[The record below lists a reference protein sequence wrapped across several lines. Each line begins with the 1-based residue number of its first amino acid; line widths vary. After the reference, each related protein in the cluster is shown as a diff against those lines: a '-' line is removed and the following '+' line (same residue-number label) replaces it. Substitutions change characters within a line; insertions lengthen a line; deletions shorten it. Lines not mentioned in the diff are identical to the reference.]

1 MFNVSALAGA
11 TPSIASVSSIAS
23 PSEQHG
29 LSTSVGIGALNDA
42 TSRTGDGGAASSSA
56 SSASAAPQQQSQSA
70 LHNKLDTKWDTLN
83 SGLPTDTNLQCTT
96 WTDIPLLAGYSTA
109 PAFSF
114 DQCTYGSY
122 DPSASYFASNGL
134 AGPMYTLPPA
144 ESFQRSDSD
153 MLNGNGSNGN
163 KDDKIGIKLEDDE
176 EIIDEMDEENDEED
190 DGTGKRKKRK
200 RRVLF
205 TKAQTYELERRF
217 RTQKYLSAPER
228 EALAMQIRLTPTQV
242 KIWFQNHRYKTKK
255 SHQDKPISQSS
266 ILSAMPNA
274 FSSQS
279 ASTTFPTRTMP
290 IPMLVRGDTTARSSD
305 ISSTSPYTVAFGS
318 TNSGYLPTP
327 SAYLPTASG
336 YFSNGP
342 TNASSYM
349 ANPQWWPS

>member
-11 TPSIASVSSIAS
+11 TPSVASVSSVAS

-29 LSTSVGIGALNDA
+29 LTTSVGVGAVNDA
-42 TSRTGDGGAASSSA
+42 TSRAGDGGAASSA

-70 LHNKLDTKWDTLN
+70 LHNKLETKWDPLSSGTLQ
-83 SGLPTDTNLQCTT
+83 PDTNIQCTP
-96 WTDIPLLAGYSTA
+96 WTDNLLLAGYSTT
-109 PAFSF
+109 PTFSF
-114 DQCTYGSY
+114 DPCSYGSY
-122 DPSASYFASNGL
+122 DPSYFASNGI
-134 AGPMYTLPPA
+134 AGPMYALPPVDQ
-144 ESFQRSDSD
+144 FQRPEND
-153 MLNGNGSNGN
+153 MLGSNGAN
-163 KDDKIGIKLEDDE
+163 GKDDKNGIKLEDDE
-176 EIIDEMDEENDEED
+176 EILDEMDEENDEED

-205 TKAQTYELERRF
+205 TKAQTFELERRF

-228 EALAMQIRLTPTQV
+228 ESLAMQIRLTPTQV

-255 SHQDKPISQSS
+255 SHQDKPVNTS

-274 FSSQS
+274 FASQS
-279 ASTTFPTRTMP
+279 AASTFPTRTMQ
-290 IPMLVRGDTTARSSD
+290 IPMLVRGDSTARSSD

-327 SAYLPTASG
+327 SAYLPTTSG

-342 TNASSYM
+342 TNPSSYM
-349 ANPQWWPS
+349 TNMTPTQWWSS

>member
-11 TPSIASVSSIAS
+11 TPSIASVSSIATRS
-23 PSEQHG
+23 PSEQQHG
-29 LSTSVGIGALNDA
+29 SSIGVVVNDG
-42 TSRTGDGGAASSSA
+42 TSRTGDGGGAASSA
-56 SSASAAPQQQSQSA
+56 SSASAAPPQQQSQSA
-70 LHNKLDTKWDTLN
+70 LHNKLDTKWDSLNTGTL
-83 SGLPTDTNLQCTT
+83 DTNLQCAAA

-109 PAFSF
+109 PTFPF
-114 DQCTYGSY
+114 DQCAYGSY
-122 DPSASYFASNGL
+122 DPSAAYFASNGI

-144 ESFQRSDSD
+144 DPFQRQEND
-153 MLNGNGSNGN
+153 LINGAN
-163 KDDKIGIKLEDDE
+163 GIKGDKNDIKAEDDE

-255 SHQDKPISQSS
+255 SHQDKPINTS

-279 ASTTFPTRTMP
+279 ATTTFPTRAMP
-290 IPMLVRGDTTARSSD
+290 IPMLVRGGDSSARSSD
-305 ISSTSPYTVAFGS
+305 IASSSPYTVAFGS

-327 SAYLPTASG
+327 SAYLPTTSG

-342 TNASSYM
+342 ANASSYM
-349 ANPQWWPS
+349 TNTQWWPS